1 MIDTLVIV
9 VYDRLRN
16 LQNWFTI
23 LNHCTHQPKQVVV
36 IHNNNGDNAIKQTC
50 ADHNAIYIARP
61 NVGFDIGA
69 FQDVCMNRL
78 PGFPDWEQLLWVT
91 DDTFPMQTDFLKH
104 FTLSPAEGIRC
115 MEISPY
121 VREHVRTTGFS
132 IARTTA
138 RRLKFPADPIITKQH
153 CYLFEHRWPGNTLI
167 DQVRKMG
174 LFVRMVAPREKSPM
188 FDIGYH
194 RRQKRDQE
202 LESKWN
208 ITLLPVELAIPESP
222 KVTVICPVYNSYPE
236 VISSMICQT
245 YKNWELLLIH
255 DGPNETGLELLI
267 NTINDDRIKYIETP
281 VRIGNWGH
289 SYRSEY
295 IQKATGQ
302 YLVITNADNHLT
314 PVYLEYMLKGFGDGV
329 IATYCE
335 SMVHSYKAWGIIA
348 CSLKRGYIDCAGVM
362 VKTSAAKQVG
372 WNNTVEHSADWIY
385 FQDLINKFG
394 AKAFMKVKGCL
405 LIHNVL
411 IFALSLNCL
420 LRLLC

>member
-23 LNHCTHQPKQVVV
+23 LNQCTDKPKNIVV
-36 IHNNNGDNAIKQTC
+36 IHNNNGDKLIKQEC
-50 ADHNAIYIARP
+50 EINNAFYICRP
-61 NVGFDIGA
+61 NIGFDIGA
-69 FQDVCMNRL
+69 FQDVCRNRL
-78 PGFPDWEQLLWVT
+78 PGFPEWNQLLWIT
-91 DDTFPMQTDFLKH
+91 DDTFPMQPDFLKH
-104 FTLSPAEGIRC
+104 FALGPAEGIRC
-115 MEISPY
+115 MEVSPY

-138 RRLKFPADPIITKQH
+138 IKLKFPADPIVTKQH

-174 LFVRMVAPREKSPM
+174 LFVKMVAPREKSPM

-194 RRQKRDQE
+194 RRLKRDQE
-202 LESKWN
+202 LENKWN
-208 ITLLPVELAIPESP
+208 ITLLPVAEPLPVSP
-222 KVTVICPVYNSYPE
+222 KVTVICPIYNSFPE

-255 DGPNETGLELLI
+255 DGPNETGLEILI

-281 VRIGNWGH
+281 VRVGNWGH

-295 IQKATGQ
+295 IQKATGD
-302 YLVITNADNHLT
+302 YIVITNADNHHI

-329 IATYCE
+329 VGVYC
-335 SMVHSYKAWGIIA
+335 SQMVHSYKAWQVID
-348 CSLKRGYIDCAGVM
+348 CKLQRGYIDCAGM
-362 VKTSAAKQVG
+362 IVKTSAAKAVG
-372 WNNTVEHSADWIY
+372 WKNTTEHSADWIY
-385 FQDLINKFG
+385 FQDLITKFG
-394 AKAFMKVKGCL
+394 ANAFVKVRGAL
-405 LIHNVL
+405 LVHN
-411 IFALSLNCL
+411 
-420 LRLLC
+420 